1 LVASKEMNVFN
12 NLVSNKSIALVGNST
27 SLFDSEYGK
36 EIDSHDVVIRMNKA
50 AIFYNINYKPTHGER
65 MDAWCFW
72 AVGAFNKV
80 LKQDKTMPDKMIK
93 SFCDLNNSKR
103 FQACTNGYKLHTET
117 YIDETF
123 SIGLFN
129 NLKRQLNM
137 ISKQDI
143 VISPSLGITMLR
155 WLTYNNTKNISVY
168 GFDWKTTPTFSEKER
183 FDLDIEY
190 GLDKRC
196 KHDFIAEEKYFYEEL
211 SVKNKKIILRQ

>member
-1 LVASKEMNVFN
+1 
-12 NLVSNKSIALVGNST
+12 
-27 SLFDSEYGK
+27 
-36 EIDSHDVVIRMNKA
+36 
-50 AIFYNINYKPTHGER
+50 
-65 MDAWCFW
+65 
-72 AVGAFNKV
+72 
-80 LKQDKTMPDKMIK
+80 
-93 SFCDLNNSKR
+93 
-103 FQACTNGYKLHTET
+103 
-117 YIDETF
+117 
-123 SIGLFN
+123 
-129 NLKRQLNM
+129 M

-196 KHDFIAEEKYFYEEL
+196 KHDYIAEEKYFYEEL